1 MEYSVPVLSI
11 IFMVITT
18 LAGTAIPVILFIV
31 FWKKYKAKIEPFF
44 VGCAIFIIFALFLE
58 RFFITFTFSTEA
70 RKVIQSSIWV
80 YGIFAGLMAGLFE
93 ETGRFIAFKTVLKKT
108 YDNDR
113 NALMY
118 GAGHGGFE
126 AFYILVFSMISNI
139 VIAVMLNAGVQDRL
153 ISGISDKS
161 KLRTLYTT
169 FAVLAG
175 TPPINFLMGIIERIA
190 AVALHI
196 SLSILVWFAAKNGKS
211 CFWFYPLAL
220 LLHSAVNAGAVILS
234 KYVASMWII
243 FAFIY
248 LFSACCAAIAL
259 TEWRKYS
266 LKGDILDISVQIEQ
280 EGH

>member
-11 IFMVITT
+11 VFMVITALT
-18 LAGTAIPVILFIV
+18 GIAIPVVLFTI
-31 FWKKYKAKIEPFF
+31 FRKKYKTKIEPFF
-44 VGCAIFIIFALFLE
+44 VSCAVFIIFALLLE
-58 RFFITFTFSTEA
+58 RFVITFIFKTDA
-70 RKVIQSSIWV
+70 RKIIQSSIWF
-80 YGIFAGLMAGLFE
+80 YGIFGGFMAGLFE

-108 YDNDR
+108 YAEDR

-126 AFYILVFSMISNI
+126 AFYILVFSMVSNI
-139 VIAVMLNAGVQDRL
+139 VIATMLNTGMQDKL
-153 ISGISDKS
+153 ISGINDES
-161 KLRTLYTT
+161 KLQTLYTT
-169 FAVLAG
+169 FAVLAV

-196 SLSILVWFAAKNGKS
+196 SLSVLVWFAAKNGKS

-234 KYVASMWII
+234 KHVTSMWII

-248 LFSACCAAIAL
+248 LFTASCAAIAL
-259 TEWRKYS
+259 KLWRKYS
-266 LKGDILDISVQIEQ
+266 LKGDILDRSALAEQ
-280 EGH
+280 GKG